1 MPTVSDQLTR
11 VVQKTTSLIDLC
23 IVLQEENDLLKLEN
37 QSLNVALETSK
48 NKVKEMEEKVK
59 ALTVARSLE
68 GMTENVQA
76 INKKNLG
83 IKQKIDEF
91 IQEIDKSILLL
102 K

>member
-1 MPTVSDQLTR
+1 MPTVSNQLTR

-37 QSLNVALETSK
+37 QSLHVALETSK

>member
-1 MPTVSDQLTR
+1 MPTVSNQLTR

-23 IVLQEENDLLKLEN
+23 IVLQEQNDLLKLEN

-48 NKVKEMEEKVK
+48 DKVKEMEKKVK

-68 GMTENVQA
+68 GMTEDVQA

-83 IKQKIDEF
+83 IKQQIDEF